1 MTVVAHGHESM
12 MQAMTW
18 PVVAA
23 MVVVAM
29 TCEDGGQDAGH
40 DAWVVAAMRGYN
52 AMIGNAS

>member
-1 MTVVAHGHESM
+1 VVARGHESM

-23 MVVVAM
+23 MVVVAT

-40 DAWVVAAMRGYN
+40 NAWVVAAMRGYD
-52 AMIGNAS
+52 ATIGNAS